1 MEHINYDSL
10 LILSLLAFIT
20 PLFINALKKYKVPFV
35 VGELFVGIIIGKSFL
50 NLIQIDPWIQFLSN
64 LGLAYLM
71 FLSGL
76 EIDVHSIKV
85 SKDTKGVNNVIICLI
100 MSLLSIVVSFV
111 ICKFLYSL
119 GLIKNSIFMTF
130 FIFCSSSWIF
140 STIFKAKRYIKNRV
154 WANTINIF
162 TYRRVCKL
170 NCYDYY
176 IF

>member
-71 FLSGL
+71 F
-76 EIDVHSIKV
+76 
-85 SKDTKGVNNVIICLI
+85 
-100 MSLLSIVVSFV
+100 
-111 ICKFLYSL
+111 
-119 GLIKNSIFMTF
+119 
-130 FIFCSSSWIF
+130 
-140 STIFKAKRYIKNRV
+140 
-154 WANTINIF
+154 
-162 TYRRVCKL
+162 
-170 NCYDYY
+170 
-176 IF
+176 